1 MNTRKFER
9 RGLIITETLMV
20 LLAVLWAVPIYYL
33 IVTTLKS
40 PAEATASPLA
50 LPSTINLQNY
60 IDAWQKMEFPRAFA
74 NTLFITAMSVFLIVL
89 FGSMAGYALAR
100 TSSKLGGR
108 LFLFFL
114 AGLVVPFQMNIVSL
128 YKIVKALHLMNSPF
142 AVILVDVAVN
152 MPQAVFLF
160 REFAHS
166 TVPVELEEAAEI
178 DGCGT
183 MQKFFTIVFPLLKPV
198 MATVIIIVTLNVW
211 NEFMTPLLFL
221 QSRANDV
228 ILQEV
233 SRNIGQFST
242 DWTAMFP
249 MMMLG
254 VAPLMIF
261 YLFMQKYIIAGVAAG
276 AVKGLLKMEI
286 TDFGKIMVIVPHQD
300 DELLLTAGVLYSAAH
315 AGLNPHVVMVTN
327 GDYGCHDHSVGYARL
342 RETLTGVEMLGVP
355 NEQVTFLGYADT
367 GMPRA
372 ESFLAGLYDET
383 DENKV
388 HPSHCGTETY
398 GLPEKPDFHA
408 QHFGMPA
415 PYTKA
420 GFVQDLKA
428 VLDEIEPDSIITTAL
443 CDTHGDHSGLYQFI
457 CDELRSRR
465 EAGKKVPTL
474 YTGIVHSPAG
484 DENWPLRDGVRP
496 LTCPEGLES
505 ASTLRWENRIVLPV
519 PQEML
524 NEDLAQNLKHRAI
537 SCHKTAL
544 KPDAVDFLYSFVK
557 ADEVFWKVDL

>member
-9 RGLIITETLMV
+9 RSLIITETLMV

-50 LPSTINLQNY
+50 LPSAINL
-60 IDAWQKMEFPRAFA
+60 QKMEFPRAFA

-160 REFAHS
+160 REFVHS

-183 MQKFFTIVFPLLKPV
+183 MQKVFTIVFPLLKPV

-276 AVKGLLKMEI
+276 AVKG
-286 TDFGKIMVIVPHQD
+286 
-300 DELLLTAGVLYSAAH
+300 
-315 AGLNPHVVMVTN
+315 
-327 GDYGCHDHSVGYARL
+327 
-342 RETLTGVEMLGVP
+342 
-355 NEQVTFLGYADT
+355 
-367 GMPRA
+367 
-372 ESFLAGLYDET
+372 
-383 DENKV
+383 
-388 HPSHCGTETY
+388 
-398 GLPEKPDFHA
+398 
-408 QHFGMPA
+408 
-415 PYTKA
+415 
-420 GFVQDLKA
+420 
-428 VLDEIEPDSIITTAL
+428 
-443 CDTHGDHSGLYQFI
+443 
-457 CDELRSRR
+457 
-465 EAGKKVPTL
+465 
-474 YTGIVHSPAG
+474 
-484 DENWPLRDGVRP
+484 
-496 LTCPEGLES
+496 
-505 ASTLRWENRIVLPV
+505 
-519 PQEML
+519 
-524 NEDLAQNLKHRAI
+524 
-537 SCHKTAL
+537 
-544 KPDAVDFLYSFVK
+544 
-557 ADEVFWKVDL
+557 